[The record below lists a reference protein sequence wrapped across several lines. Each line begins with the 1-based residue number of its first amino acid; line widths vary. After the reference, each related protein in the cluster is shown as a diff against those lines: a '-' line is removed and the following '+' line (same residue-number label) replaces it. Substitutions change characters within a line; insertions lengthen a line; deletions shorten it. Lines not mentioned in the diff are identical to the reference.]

1 MSNDNIDIIS
11 PIKNLLGKIAKA
23 SSASI
28 RNLSTGASNLIN
40 NIGKSNNTES
50 EINKK
55 SSQDVEQSS
64 DVTPAPDVKPPSNI
78 KLVLDTPPVEIDY
91 NKMHNYYDYPFQTRL
106 DPLYVGCLNDDPL
119 NPIMDKKLGI
129 VNNQLECIN
138 LGLANKLKYVGLIE
152 GEKCMGTN
160 KIKEESFVTK
170 YSCDYPC
177 NEANIGYCGGFYYN
191 QVYKIDENIINNLN
205 NESSINNKKIE
216 SFQNIPVTNK
226 LKSVNEIEFII
237 WVIILLLLINIIIS
251 Y

>member
-1 MSNDNIDIIS
+1 MSDDNKNIDIIS
-11 PIKNLLGKIAKA
+11 PIKNLLGLIART

-28 RNLSTGASNLIN
+28 KNISSGASNLIN
-40 NIGKSNNTES
+40 NITKQKKINTES

-55 SSQDVEQSS
+55 
-64 DVTPAPDVKPPSNI
+64 PSPII
-78 KLVLDTPPVEIDY
+78 KSRSDTPPVDIDY
-91 NKMHNYYDYPFQTRL
+91 DKMHNYYNYPFQTRL

-138 LGLANKLKYVGLIE
+138 LGLANKLKYVGIVE

-170 YSCDYPC
+170 YNCDYPC
-177 NEANIGYCGGFYYN
+177 NKANTGYCGGFYYN

-205 NESSINNKKIE
+205 NNELPINNKNIE
-216 SFQNIPVTNK
+216 SFTNIPVINK
-226 LKSVNEIEFII
+226 LKSISGIEFII
-237 WVIILLLLINIIIS
+237 WVVIILLLINIIIP